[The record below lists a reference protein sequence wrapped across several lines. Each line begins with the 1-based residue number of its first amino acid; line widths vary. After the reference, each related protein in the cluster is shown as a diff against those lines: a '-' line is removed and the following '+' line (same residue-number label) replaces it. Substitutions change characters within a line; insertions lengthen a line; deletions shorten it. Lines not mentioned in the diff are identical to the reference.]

1 MNTSINPQNYFRLPW
16 SLTDNAISWLEVTT
30 SCNLNCAGCYRPR
43 DKHGHKTLDQ
53 IADELTTFKRLRNS
67 DCISIA
73 GGDPLVHPKIVEI
86 VRMIKAGGWKP
97 ILNTNG
103 LALTPELLHDL
114 KKAGVYGFTF
124 HVDTTQKR
132 PDAKGLQT
140 EGELNVVREKFARLL
155 AKEGGI
161 ACSFNQT
168 VGEKTLQQIPDV
180 VTWSQ
185 KHPDIVHSIVFIIFR
200 SPELSGDFDYFAGD
214 QKINLSTTYED
225 NVWGGQKLI
234 YAPDV
239 VGKIR
244 EVDPA
249 YEPNSYLGG
258 TVNPNSTK
266 WLLATRFA
274 NKKGTLG
281 YAGARFMELIQNGCH
296 LLRGKWLSYGS
307 PQAVSFGR
315 LSMFTLGLF
324 DKGSR
329 QAIKKYLV
337 NALKNPLSLFS
348 RLYLQSFMVIQP
360 VDIMEDGASNM
371 CDGCPDITVHNGKL
385 YWSCRLEEIKKY
397 GYFVNVVP
405 KKRLDTV
412 AQFDQAANDS

>member
-1 MNTSINPQNYFRLPW
+1 MNTSVHPQNYFRLPW

-30 SCNLNCAGCYRPR
+30 SCNLSCAGCYRPR
-43 DKHGHKTLDQ
+43 EKHGHKTLDQ
-53 IADELTTFKRLRNS
+53 IADELAVFKRCRTS

-73 GGDPLVHPKIVEI
+73 GGDPLVHPKIVDI
-86 VRMIKAGGWKP
+86 VRMIKVKGWKP

-114 KKAGVYGFTF
+114 KLAGVYGFTF

-140 EGELNVVREKFARLL
+140 EGELNPVREKYARML

-180 VTWSQ
+180 VTWAQ
-185 KHPDIVHSIVFIIFR
+185 KYPDIVHSIVFIIFR
-200 SPELSGDFDYFAGD
+200 SPELSGDFDYYAGD

-244 EVDPA
+244 EVDA
-249 YEPNSYLGG
+249 VYEPNSYLGG

-274 NKKGTLG
+274 NKRGTLG
-281 YAGARFMELIQNGCH
+281 YAGARFMELVQNGCH
-296 LLRGKWLSYGS
+296 FLRGKWLSYGS
-307 PQAVSFGR
+307 PKAVSFGR

-329 QAIKKYLV
+329 QA
-337 NALKNPLSLFS
+337 LKNYLREVFQNPLRLFS
-348 RLYLQSFMVIQP
+348 RIYLQSFMVIQP

-397 GYFVNVVP
+397 GCFVNVVP
-405 KKRLDTV
+405 KKRLHV
-412 AQFDQAANDS
+412 MAMFDKAANEG